1 MWRQHSWEMVACE
14 MKEEWSPEK
23 GRLRETGLLFPP
35 LKDHTVC
42 RRVSA
47 VLHQHCGWRV
57 RFTATT
63 CAARHGD
70 TRGCPEAGFVRLA
83 VGARWKSY
91 KSPGTAYVPGVG
103 APSRRSKFY
112 TCLNDQSE
120 KEKRYDCNV
129 RLKLLLML

>member
-47 VLHQHCGWRV
+47 ALHQYCGWRAQ
-57 RFTATT
+57 FTATT

-70 TRGCPEAGFVRLA
+70 TEAHRVTGLRCCGDPVEQA
-83 VGARWKSY
+83 S
-91 KSPGTAYVPGVG
+91 GT
-103 APSRRSKFY
+103 SSI
-112 TCLNDQSE
+112 
-120 KEKRYDCNV
+120 
-129 RLKLLLML
+129 